1 MTFEA
6 VTIEERNTEGE
17 ITKSRDIKLLYR
29 AESIM
34 TIEYL
39 AGKKIGPAGLAF
51 IEKQSGQSG
60 FKFSASDK
68 IPIELVMGFMDM
80 DFETMLWIWSFGLDW
95 KESGAKKD
103 EASALYDAYMEME
116 DPDGG
121 DRFKQ
126 FKMLAID
133 AINAARGIDTKKLQ
147 EANRIAQEKAVA
159 ERETN
164 RLKDFAIKEKAKAEY
179 EASIG
184 KEQPSSASET

>member
-1 MTFEA
+1 MTFGA
-6 VTIEERNTEGE
+6 ITIEERSADGE
-17 ITKSRDIKLLYR
+17 ITKSRDIKLRYR

-34 TIEYL
+34 TIEKL
-39 AGKKIGPAGLAF
+39 AGKKIGPSGLKF
-51 IEKQSGQSG
+51 IEKQSG
-60 FKFSASDK
+60 FEFSASDK

-103 EASALYDAYMEME
+103 EAMALYDAYMEME

-121 DRFKQ
+121 DRFKA

-147 EANRIAQEKAVA
+147 EANKIAREKQIVEQETAIA
-159 ERETN
+159 REMKL
-164 RLKDFAIKEKAKAEY
+164 RKDAKDM
-179 EASIG
+179 IG
-184 KEQPSSASET
+184 TEQPDSASET

>member
-1 MTFEA
+1 MTFNA
-6 VTIEERNTEGE
+6 VTIGD
-17 ITKSRDIKLLYR
+17 RDIKLRYR

-34 TIEYL
+34 TIEKL
-39 AGKKIGPAGLAF
+39 AGKKIGPAGLSF
-51 IEKQSGQSG
+51 IEKQAGIA
-60 FKFSASDK
+60 FSSSDK

-80 DFETMLWIWSFGLDW
+80 DFETMLWIWSYGLDW

-103 EASALYDAYMEME
+103 EAMALYDAYMEME

-121 DRFKQ
+121 DRFKA

-147 EANRIAQEKAVA
+147 EANRIAQEKAIA
-159 ERETN
+159 DQEKKRAREFT
-164 RLKDFAIKEKAKAEY
+164 IKTEARAEY

-184 KEQPSSASET
+184 TKQPGSVSET

>member
-1 MTFEA
+1 MTFNA
-6 VTIEERNTEGE
+6 VTIGD
-17 ITKSRDIKLLYR
+17 RDIKLRYR

-34 TIEYL
+34 TIERL
-39 AGKKIGPAGLAF
+39 AGKKIGPAGLSF
-51 IEKQSGQSG
+51 IEKQAGIA
-60 FKFSASDK
+60 FSASDK

-80 DFETMLWIWSFGLDW
+80 DFETMLWIWSYGLDW
-95 KESGAKKD
+95 KDSGAKKD
-103 EASALYDAYMEME
+103 EAMALYDAYMEME

-121 DRFKQ
+121 DRFKA

-164 RLKDFAIKEKAKAEY
+164 RLKDFAIKEKARKEY

-184 KEQPSSASET
+184 TKQLDSALET